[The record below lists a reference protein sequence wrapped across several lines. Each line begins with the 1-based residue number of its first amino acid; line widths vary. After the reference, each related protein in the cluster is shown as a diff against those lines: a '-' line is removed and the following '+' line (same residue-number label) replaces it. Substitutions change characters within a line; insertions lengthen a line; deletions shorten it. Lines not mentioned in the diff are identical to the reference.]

1 MTRFSGAWIGAAAG
15 LALCHA
21 TLAEAQPRADSQR
34 LWQVLQLD
42 ALMQLMAAEAL
53 AEAETMEQ
61 GSFPR
66 GGDGLWLD
74 VVAEIH
80 DPATLESLFRE
91 GVSGAVEAVDPQEL
105 DQALDFYATAL
116 GQRVIGLELS
126 AREVVLDPAAEEDAE
141 SDFAF
146 AQASDHPR
154 VDQIQ
159 RFIESGDLLDLN
171 VAGAMNAALAFSFGY
186 EEAGGYQMP
195 MSEQQLL
202 ADVWGQEA
210 QIREDVESWMLSY
223 LFLAYSPLSDADL
236 EAYIRFQASDAGH
249 ALSRVLS
256 AGFDRLFTET
266 SHNMGFAFAT
276 QMRGREL

>member
-1 MTRFSGAWIGAAAG
+1 MTRFSGPLVGAMAG
-15 LALCHA
+15 LVLFCALPA
-21 TLAEAQPRADSQR
+21 VAESRADTQR

-42 ALMQLMAAEAL
+42 ALMEVMAVEAL
-53 AEAETMEQ
+53 TEAETMEQ

-80 DPATLESLFRE
+80 DPDTLESLFRE
-91 GVSGAVEAVDPQEL
+91 GISGVIDQVDQQDL
-105 DQALDFYATAL
+105 RQALDFYETAL
-116 GQRVIGLELS
+116 GQRVLGLELS
-126 AREVVLDPAAEEDAE
+126 AREVFLDPAAEEDAE
-141 SDFAF
+141 SNFAF
-146 AQASDHPR
+146 AEANDDPR
-154 VDQIQ
+154 VAQIH
-159 RFIESGDLLDLN
+159 RFIDSGGLLELN

-186 EEAGGYQMP
+186 DEAGGYQMP

-202 ADVWGQEA
+202 ADVWGQET
-210 QIREDVESWMLSY
+210 QIRDDVDGWMQSY

-236 EAYIRFQASDAGH
+236 EDYIRFQGSDAGH
-249 ALSRVLS
+249 ALSRVLT

-266 SHNMGFAFAT
+266 SYNTGFAFAT